1 MRVHLDHE
9 LGEATF
15 KEHKCLLVIEG
26 MEECARDVD
35 GGNVPLLVGIDGG
48 SDHDAVGCNSWGGS
62 IFLLVS
68 RLGAFIAAICY
79 CLRADSSVAFLNYIH
94 E

>member
-9 LGEATF
+9 LGEAAF
-15 KEHKCLLVIEG
+15 KEHKRLLVIVG

-35 GGNVPLLVGIDGG
+35 GGNIALLVGIYGG
-48 SDHDAVGCNSWGGS
+48 SDHDAFGCNSWGGS
-62 IFLLVS
+62 ILLVS
-68 RLGAFIAAICY
+68 RLGVFFAAVCNY
-79 CLRADSSVAFLNYIH
+79 SCAHSSITFLDNIH